1 MKAKQTKIKIE
12 ATDAAIVVALFNME
26 PLTSRQKLRE
36 KMRQAGR
43 YHGIIKKPILLDQ
56 KNVYSITIA
65 AA

>member
-12 ATDAAIVVALFNME
+12 ASDAAIALFNME